1 MFYKPYNINTS
12 NIILKKQIIPHFI
25 SIKYKL
31 NKYNDIT
38 DNLVFQ
44 TPIMFLPFGIS
55 KFNNK
60 YYIDISFMNQ
70 TKTKDIEQ
78 FKIFVIKIN
87 NHFKNVKCF
96 KKYNYISSFKESDF
110 FQPTLKLNYNLNN
123 NIQVFNDDNINITEK
138 IISEPSLIK
147 PKLFAKF
154 IIQASNIWFNNG
166 KYGIIWNISQI
177 KLYNNLIYTP
187 QSFSFIDDNDNDND
201 NELKITNKEK
211 YTKYFDMLKKGVP
224 LFAIKQKLI
233 IDKLNPNI
241 IDNPTDFVINNSNNR
256 NNRNNSNNSN
266 SRNNSNSNSI
276 DAKTMLFNSIVNKN
290 FKLKKNN
297 INTRDNKKIYK
308 SKSLIVPSK
317 FDIINAKNNL
327 KNINKL

>member
-12 NIILKKQIIPHFI
+12 NIIFKKQIIPHFI

-31 NKYNDIT
+31 DKSNDIT

-55 KFNNK
+55 NFNNK
-60 YYIDISFMNQ
+60 YYIDMSFMNQ
-70 TKTKDIEQ
+70 TKSKDIDQ
-78 FKIFVIKIN
+78 LKNFVIKIN
-87 NHFKNVKCF
+87 TYFKNIKCF
-96 KKYNYISSFKESDF
+96 KKCNYISSFKESDF
-110 FQPTLKLNYNLNN
+110 FPPTLKLNYNLNN

-138 IISEPSLIK
+138 ITSEPSLIK

-166 KYGIIWNISQI
+166 KYGIIWNICQI

-187 QSFSFIDDNDNDND
+187 QSFSFIDDNDYQ
-201 NELKITNKEK
+201 LKVTNKEK
-211 YTKYFDMLKKGVP
+211 YSKYFDMLKKGVP

-241 IDNPTDFVINNSNNR
+241 IDKPKDIVIN
-256 NNRNNSNNSN
+256 NNSNNSN
-266 SRNNSNSNSI
+266 NSNNI
-276 DAKTMLFNSIVNKN
+276 NKTNIGDKSMILNSIVNKN

-297 INTRDNKKIYK
+297 INTKDNKKMYK

-317 FDIINAKNNL
+317 LDIINAMNKL